1 MSEVPRRSDQSEK
14 LPDNLRVLLVDD
26 EENILRSLRR
36 VLRLEPYELVTAESG
51 DAALGVLESER
62 VDLII
67 SDARMPGMD
76 GPTLLSN
83 ARRRWPWIV
92 RILLTG
98 YADMNSTIKA
108 INDGRIYQYI
118 SKPWDDDELRTTIRQ
133 ALAFQ
138 YSERRRLALE
148 KLTRK
153 QNRELK
159 SLNDSLEQKVASRTE
174 ELQQT
179 ADMLDTA
186 LAELR
191 KSYVTTTGVFASL
204 FNQRLPQDL
213 QTNATVSALVRAFGA
228 SLDLD
233 DAMMSDLEMAA
244 SLYNLGKLAWS
255 DDMLKT
261 PSDNLSREQSSIYK
275 RYPVEGEQLLM
286 ALDPLQGAATLIR
299 HHRERWDGRGYPDE
313 LQGEDIPLG
322 AQIIRLAVDFVELQA
337 GLVVRRKVPREDAI
351 KILRRQGGRLYQ
363 PELCESF
370 VTLLQN
376 RAPDLLPDDDTV
388 EAVSTLGLQSGMV
401 LARDLH
407 AVSGMLLLNEGK
419 ELTERLIDKLIA
431 FEKGEPEGTRYTL
444 FVYRTDDSDE
454 QTVEAG

>member
-363 PELCESF
+363 PELCEYF

>member
-401 LARDLH
+401 LARNLH